1 MRNLSRE
8 VAVRLHA
15 VGKKGPNS
23 AGHTFS
29 FIAAYCEGMES
40 DKRKDFTLKNDENVQ
55 KRRPV
60 EDLIDDDDDDDDDIE
75 LWEVINQTVSPKSN
89 SGIFVCTL
97 WVPFPPSQLSELF
110 FVDLFL
116 YTNILHQ
123 MLGYQ
128 N

>member
-89 SGIFVCTL
+89 SGIFVFTL
-97 WVPFPPSQLSELF
+97 WFLSPQA
-110 FVDLFL
+110 
-116 YTNILHQ
+116 N
-123 MLGYQ
+123 
-128 N
+128 